1 MNEAHTSRAHAT
13 LAPSAAKRWLNCP
26 GSVKLSEG
34 IPNTTSVFA
43 AEGTA
48 AHELAAHCLETGD
61 DPSTFID
68 MWVDIKA
75 KDSSARF
82 VDLDEPPDE
91 DLRYFPVTEEM
102 TDAVAMY
109 VEHVKSLAARAK
121 GEVLV
126 ESEQRLDMTHLH
138 PSIFGTG
145 DATVLDIE
153 ARHLHVIDLKYG
165 KGVAV
170 DADENPQLILYA
182 AGAARRHHNHN
193 IERLTVWIVQPRA
206 AHTKGAIRDFDLDL
220 IDLFEH
226 EDKFAEGA
234 KRTDEAA
241 ESYEA
246 MGTDGLGAE
255 WEATYLAAGE
265 WCRFCPAYGLCPA
278 ARQDAYDAAM
288 YEDDGVTLLDPE
300 KMTLEQLSEALTRRE
315 RIKNWADAVAALGHK
330 VAEGGQQIP
339 GFKLVA
345 KRAIRKWKDAAEAEE
360 HLMLLGHAKT
370 DIYAEPKLQT
380 PAKLERLFPGKNK
393 DERQAAMADLVEKK
407 SSGTNLAPDDD
418 PRPAVKKDD
427 GSSLFEAVEDL

>member
-1 MNEAHTSRAHAT
+1 VTAHTARAHAT
-13 LAPSAAKRWLNCP
+13 LAPSAAERWLNCP
-26 GSVKLSEG
+26 GSIKLSEG

-61 DPSTFID
+61 DPSTFTD
-68 MWVDIKA
+68 MWIDIKA

-82 VDLDEPPDE
+82 VDLDEQPE
-91 DLRYFPVTEEM
+91 DDMRYFPITDEM
-102 TDAVAMY
+102 TDGVALY
-109 VEHVKSLAARAK
+109 AEYVKSLASQAK

-145 DATVLDIE
+145 DATVLDVE
-153 ARHLHVIDLKYG
+153 ARHLHVIDFKYG

-170 DADENPQLILYA
+170 DADENPQLMLYA

-193 IERLTVWIVQPRA
+193 IERLTVHIVQPRA
-206 AHTKGAIRDFDLDL
+206 SHSKGTIRSFDLDL
-220 IDLFEH
+220 IDLFEFQ
-226 EDKFAEGA
+226 DKITEGA
-234 KRTDEAA
+234 NRTDEAA
-241 ESYEA
+241 ARYDSFRA
-246 MGTDGLGAE
+246 G
-255 WEATYLAAGE
+255 WEGEYLAPGE
-265 WCRFCPAYGLCPA
+265 WCRFCPAYGVCPA

-300 KMTLEQLSEALTRRE
+300 KMTLDQLSEALTRRE
-315 RIKNWADAVAALGHK
+315 RIKNWADAVAALGHA

-345 KRAIRKWKDAAEAEE
+345 KRAMRKWKDAGEAED
-360 HLMLLGHAKT
+360 HLLLLGYAKA
-370 DIYAEPKLQT
+370 DIYVEPKLQS

-393 DERQAAMADLVEKK
+393 NERQAAMTDLVEKK
-407 SSGTNLAPDDD
+407 SSGTNLAPLDD
-418 PRPAVKKDD
+418 PRPPVEVGGAAD
-427 GSSLFEAVEDL
+427 FETVEGIE